1 MFGYL
6 MAHFSG
12 FDYQLN
18 DLSCSAPSLAV
29 RTHIC
34 ENTSSLYNV
43 MIAPGRAKRR
53 RHCCFCLGKKRPIE
67 SGMWTLSV
75 ETLRSAK
82 VSYFSSTDRFFVP
95 AQMR

>member
-43 MIAPGRAKRR
+43 MIAPGRE
-53 RHCCFCLGKKRPIE
+53 KKAPSLLFLFGE
-67 SGMWTLSV
+67 KK
-75 ETLRSAK
+75 A
-82 VSYFSSTDRFFVP
+82 DRKWNVDLECGD
-95 AQMR
+95 AEVR